1 MSKRKPRVEVLHSKD
16 REQQAL
22 DRLTEAVARRISEK
36 ELEAKQGPES
46 DEALTESIL
55 MQPWCLPGEI
65 SQAIRRLI
73 PVWHWKKYSW
83 VYADY
88 GCWKCERKDV
98 PHQSLGMCNRCQ
110 AGYLHRLKA
119 SIVKHA
125 GRRVDM
131 AEMKAALTLKEDSAR
146 SILAEITAGQSPV
159 AKPPTKQLGRPRLGN
174 ARGMGR

>member
-1 MSKRKPRVEVLHSKD
+1 MSKRKPHVEVIHSKERSND
-16 REQQAL
+16 AL
-22 DRLTEAVARRISEK
+22 DRLTEAVMRRLSDK

-46 DEALTESIL
+46 DEALTESVL
-55 MQPWCLPGEI
+55 MQPWCLPREI
-65 SQAIRRLI
+65 SLAIRRLI
-73 PVWHWKKYSW
+73 PVWHWEKYSW

-98 PHQSLGMCNRCQ
+98 PHMSLGMCNRCH

-146 SILAEITAGQSPV
+146 SILEEITAGHAPV
-159 AKPPTKQLGRPRLGN
+159 AKPPMKRLGRPRLGDS
-174 ARGMGR
+174 RGTGR